1 MDESRL
7 CNGCGSYLMG
17 PFQPGISLSQ
27 AALLEVMEGE
37 RVVVAAHPWI
47 CPGCG
52 LVHWYAGEQDLNKL
66 SVAKS
71 VDEAGPKP
79 GSSYERRNQMLRML
93 RRVRRM

>member
-7 CNGCGSYLMG
+7 CNGCGSYLTG

-27 AALLEVMEGE
+27 APSVEETEGE
-37 RVVVAAHPWI
+37 KVVIAARAWI

-52 LVHWYAGEQDLNKL
+52 LVHWYAKKEDLNKL
-66 SVAKS
+66 SVVEVA
-71 VDEAGPKP
+71 EETGPKP